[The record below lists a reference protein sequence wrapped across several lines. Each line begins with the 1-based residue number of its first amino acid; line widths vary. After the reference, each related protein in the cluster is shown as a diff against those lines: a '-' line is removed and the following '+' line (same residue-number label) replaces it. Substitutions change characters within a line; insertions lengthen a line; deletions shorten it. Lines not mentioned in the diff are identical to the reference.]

1 MGSLKSMTTPLY
13 SFVVPIYG
21 DGYLAL
27 PFCEAMQAAMENL
40 LLGCEIADFVEVIF
54 VNDGSPNK
62 SQEQLL
68 EASRRF
74 LFVKVIE
81 LSRNFGQHVAVS
93 CGYRFATGRYVGMIN
108 ADQQDPPDQ
117 IGPLLDAMRAGGC
130 DIAVGLRSQRTE
142 SLLNS
147 FTSRAFHAAMNLL
160 TGAKTPV
167 NAATLRIMSRQ
178 FVDAYNR
185 LSEKTP
191 YIPGLENWLGFRR
204 VYVPIRHQ
212 ARTSGKSTYSFRK
225 RWRLAVES
233 IIGFSDLPLR
243 IAATLGFAITSIGM
257 LLSLGLV
264 IQKLFFTRFAP
275 GYTSTI
281 TIVVFLGGLN
291 LMFLGL
297 VSLYVGRILRE
308 VQGRPQY
315 IIKSYEGFQLADGG
329 IDALRRRLA
338 RGDESNVLEQ
348 APR

>member
-1 MGSLKSMTTPLY
+1 MATPLY

-21 DGYLAL
+21 DGYLAV
-27 PFCEAMQAAMENL
+27 PFCEAIQTAMGNL
-40 LLGCEIADFVEVIF
+40 LKGCDIADFVEVIF
-54 VNDGSPNK
+54 VNDGSPNN
-62 SQEQLL
+62 SQDQLL
-68 EASRRF
+68 EARRCF
-74 LFVKVIE
+74 SFVRVIE

-117 IGPLLDAMRAGGC
+117 IGRLIDAMNAGNC
-130 DIAVGLRSQRTE
+130 DIAIGLRSERAE
-142 SLLNS
+142 SWLNS
-147 FTSRAFHAAMNLL
+147 FTSRAFHAGMNLL

-178 FVDAYNR
+178 FVDAYNQ

-191 YIPGLENWLGFRR
+191 YIPGLENWLGFRH

-212 ARTSGKSTYSFRK
+212 ARISGKSTYSFRK

-264 IQKLFFTRFAP
+264 IQKLFFTKFAP

-315 IIKSYEGFQLADGG
+315 IVKSYDGFRQAEGG
-329 IDALRRRLA
+329 IEALRRRLA
-338 RGDESNVLEQ
+338 RGDEANVFEK